1 MNEKELEQL
10 SESITTGDMEAS
22 VELTRR
28 ALAEGINPQEIISR
42 HMIRGMQEIGARFE
56 AGEAYVPE
64 LLMAARAMKGS
75 LELIKPLLQGD
86 KNATLGKAVIGTVY
100 GDLHDI
106 GKNLVSSMMEGCGF
120 DVVNLGVNVTADKFV
135 EAAVQEQADLIL
147 CSSLLTTTMGYLQ
160 TVVEAVDRAG
170 LRPKVKI
177 MVGGAPVTQA
187 FATQIGAD
195 GYSENANAAVKE
207 AKRLMGL

>member
-1 MNEKELEQL
+1 
-10 SESITTGDMEAS
+10 
-22 VELTRR
+22 
-28 ALAEGINPQEIISR
+28 
-42 HMIRGMQEIGARFE
+42 
-56 AGEAYVPE
+56 
-64 LLMAARAMKGS
+64 
-75 LELIKPLLQGD
+75 
-86 KNATLGKAVIGTVY
+86 
-100 GDLHDI
+100 
-106 GKNLVSSMMEGCGF
+106 MMVGCGF

-195 GYSENANAAVKE
+195 GYSENANAAVKV

>member
-64 LLMAARAMKGS
+64 LLMAARAMKGA

-86 KNATLGKAVIGTVY
+86 KNATLGKAVIG
-100 GDLHDI
+100 
-106 GKNLVSSMMEGCGF
+106 
-120 DVVNLGVNVTADKFV
+120 NLGVNVTADKFV

-195 GYSENANAAVKE
+195 GYSENANAAVKV